1 VVKIYFRSIILSF
14 REKIYRFMM
23 GRYGIDELYNFL
35 MVLDLIILVINVF
48 VETIWLSFLVF
59 AIVFYSLFRVFSR
72 NIPKRQSENRKYL
85 NIKYKIRSFFGSFS
99 KKSKPNDRKTHV
111 FRICPYCKAKL
122 RLPRKKG
129 PHRVRCPRCSALFEV
144 QIR

>member
-1 VVKIYFRSIILSF
+1 MSF

-35 MVLDLIILVINVF
+35 MVLDLILLVINVF
-48 VETIWLSFLVF
+48 VETIWLSFLIFLV
-59 AIVFYSLFRVFSR
+59 VLYSLFRVFSR
-72 NIPKRQSENRKYL
+72 NIPSRQKENRRYL
-85 NIKYKIRSFFGSFS
+85 SIKSKITSFFGSINKT
-99 KKSKPNDRKTHV
+99 KKQSEKKTHV
-111 FRICPYCKAKL
+111 FRICPTCKAKL

-129 PHRVRCPRCSALFEV
+129 AHRVRCPRCNALFEV